1 MALALK
7 KRKEDEESKAT
18 EGPAKEEEAPLR
30 DQASGRL
37 REAPQVEHKPDNVG
51 EPDERGRR
59 IDKGKARVRVE
70 GFDGTNQDPFEEEEY
85 VPSLSI

>member
-7 KRKEDEESKAT
+7 KRKEDEEFKAT
-18 EGPAKEEEAPLR
+18 EGPAKEEDA
-30 DQASGRL
+30 QALGRL

-70 GFDGTNQDPFEEEEY
+70 GFDGTTQDSFEEEEY
-85 VPSLSI
+85 VPSLSV